1 MKLRFLLQIVVLSP
15 LLLAPATRAA
25 AQAAQVGAFAGY
37 QFGGGFT
44 SSSTGTK
51 YSLGGDLSWGG
62 TLDVP
67 INETWRFEA
76 LYSRQDTE
84 VKASGFTG
92 LLPNVRVER
101 YMVGFEEEQNPKEK
115 LRPFGVVLL
124 GATRF
129 VPKDTL
135 YGPNTHFG
143 ALLGLGFK
151 YYASPHVG
159 LRLEG
164 RVSYT
169 VTQTGSGA
177 ICSNGTCLFAFSAS
191 GFWQGDASGGLFLSF

>member
-1 MKLRFLLQIVVLSP
+1 MNLRSLLRIVPLPILVLI
-15 LLLAPATRAA
+15 PAARVA
-25 AQAAQVGAFAGY
+25 AQSVQVGAFAGY
-37 QFGGGFT
+37 QFGGAFT
-44 SSSTGTK
+44 SSFTGTK

-67 INETWRFEA
+67 INDTWRFEA

-84 VKASGFTG
+84 IKASPFTG

-101 YMVGFEEEQNPKEK
+101 YMVGFEEEQHPKEK
-115 LRPFGVVLL
+115 LRPYGVVLL

-135 YGPNTHFG
+135 YQPNTHFA

-159 LRLEG
+159 LRLG
-164 RVSYT
+164 GSVSYT